1 MKIPQM
7 NLLVDT
13 EPQASKIRVFPTN
26 EAHRLNRIPSLSQFG
41 STSPQRSCKCPQV
54 LIADDDSFQHF
65 YYHTLFQKSFNSKD
79 LSPEMEHL
87 RLQLCYSGEELL
99 ECLNEI
105 QKCGCN
111 TVMLVIIDY
120 YMGKENLNGIETSI
134 AVRKIGY
141 DGFLLLRT
149 SETQESLKGL
159 HENIDD
165 LFTQKTISALVVKSD
180 INKGKEIIQNALKT

>member
-1 MKIPQM
+1 MTIPQM
-7 NLLVDT
+7 NLPVEI
-13 EPQASKIRVFPTN
+13 EPQASKIRVFTTN
-26 EAHRLNRIPSLSQFG
+26 ETHQLNKTPSLSQFG
-41 STSPQRSCKCPQV
+41 SSSPQRRCKCPQV

-65 YYHTLFQKSFNSKD
+65 YYHTLFQKSIGSKD
-79 LSPEMEHL
+79 LSDMEDL

-99 ECLNEI
+99 RCLGEV

-141 DGFLLLRT
+141 EGFVLLRT
-149 SETQESLKGL
+149 SETQESLKEI
-159 HENIDD
+159 HENIDE
-165 LFTQKTISALVVKSD
+165 LFSQKTISAFVIKSD
-180 INKGKEIIQNALKT
+180 LRKGKEIIQKVLNT